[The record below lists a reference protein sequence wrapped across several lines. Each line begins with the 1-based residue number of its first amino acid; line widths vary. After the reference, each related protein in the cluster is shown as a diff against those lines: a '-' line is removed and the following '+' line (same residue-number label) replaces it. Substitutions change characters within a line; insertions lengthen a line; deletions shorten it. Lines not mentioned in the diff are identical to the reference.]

1 MASST
6 TIKVPVAL
14 RDRVN
19 RDAAARG
26 LTAAELL
33 TELVEEYERRARLD
47 AFGAAF
53 ARADDADDGYA
64 SEQKVW
70 ETVEASEWPDA

>member
-6 TIKVPVAL
+6 TIKVPIAL

-33 TELVEEYERRARLD
+33 TELVEEYERRERLD
-47 AFGAAF
+47 SFGAAF
-53 ARADDADDGYA
+53 ARADEDYT
-64 SEQKVW
+64 SERKVW